1 MANKK
6 NNTNPEGF
14 ERRSFKNEI
23 RLENNESREVIGYAS
38 VFDSLSENLGG
49 FRERIDSR
57 AFDSVLENNP
67 DTRALFNHD
76 PSLILARTSAG
87 SLSLSVDEKGLQY
100 RFEVPEGLS
109 YGDDLLVNLK
119 NGNVTQSSFG
129 FIVEDDSWGQDED
142 GNTIRTINKISR
154 LLDVSPVT
162 FPAYTSAS
170 SQISDVAQ
178 RSFLNYRTE
187 IEKKENEKQEKDLV
201 KRNLLEKK
209 LELLKLKKNQ

>member
-6 NNTNPEGF
+6 NTTNPEGF

-23 RLENNESREVIGYAS
+23 RLDNNESREVIGYAS
-38 VFDSLSENLGG
+38 VFDSLSESLGG

-67 DTRALFNHD
+67 DTSALFNHD

-129 FIVEDDSWGQDED
+129 FIVEDDSWGQEED

-187 IEKKENEKQEKDLV
+187 ID
-201 KRNLLEKK
+201 
-209 LELLKLKKNQ
+209 

>member
-1 MANKK
+1 M
-6 NNTNPEGF
+6 
-14 ERRSFKNEI
+14 
-23 RLENNESREVIGYAS
+23 
-38 VFDSLSENLGG
+38 
-49 FRERIDSR
+49 
-57 AFDSVLENNP
+57 
-67 DTRALFNHD
+67 
-76 PSLILARTSAG
+76 
-87 SLSLSVDEKGLQY
+87 
-100 RFEVPEGLS
+100 
-109 YGDDLLVNLK
+109 
-119 NGNVTQSSFG
+119 

-170 SQISDVAQ
+170 SQISEVAQ

-209 LELLKLKKNQ
+209 LELLKIKKNQ